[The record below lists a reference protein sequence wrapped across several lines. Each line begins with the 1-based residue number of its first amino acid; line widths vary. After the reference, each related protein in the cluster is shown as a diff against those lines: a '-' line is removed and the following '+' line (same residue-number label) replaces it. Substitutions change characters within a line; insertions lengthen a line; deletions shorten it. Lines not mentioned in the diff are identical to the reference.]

1 MHNPD
6 DLGKMQYKELW
17 TAFDE
22 AEGEEKLALYGALK
36 DRLWDMQ
43 DYNTIIGL
51 SDRMCNLAVELGD
64 PETAGL
70 HKFTQASAN
79 FNLGSF
85 LEAAIAYG
93 VSAEFAAETGNQSQ
107 LAERLWN
114 KADSYFSLE
123 DYENAL
129 NTSKEAATIAE
140 AESLEKMAGN
150 CMYTHA
156 KSLYFLDRDEE
167 AIEALEDARN
177 HFRNAG
183 EPAWVADVDAYRVR
197 ILSYHDRYDEAI
209 PYLRSSLLVWQTLKN
224 TNWEA
229 FINYRLAESLR
240 LSDNINESIPY
251 YEVAITKYTEID
263 KFAEIPKCEL
273 GLGRAYEQLDDYVN
287 AIQHLVQA
295 SALADAMGADWTAYD
310 ADGMRAI
317 ALHNDDQFEAAK
329 QLNLKLLTTLEK
341 KSDTKSIE
349 TAYPVRARAAHNAL
363 CQENWTETLSIL
375 ENTPSLGEFVPS
387 TGWLLWRMQLQA
399 RALYKLGRED
409 EALAV
414 ADSALKIT
422 TEEYVSSVTGHF
434 YEIRGLVLNHK
445 NKREGKRDL
454 AHAIALHLANNLDG
468 HARALAEH
476 FLPSEGDPFGNDNSL
491 SDLRRDVEEE
501 PIKKGMSSSTLNS

>member
-22 AEGEEKLALYGALK
+22 AEGEEKLELYGALK

-51 SDRMCNLAVELGD
+51 SDRMCALAVELGD
-64 PETAGL
+64 AETAGL

-85 LEAAIAYG
+85 LEAALAYG
-93 VSAEFAAETGNQSQ
+93 ISAEFAAETGNQSK

-114 KADSYFSLE
+114 KADSYFYLE
-123 DYENAL
+123 DYESAL
-129 NTSKEAATIAE
+129 TSSKEAATIAE
-140 AESLEKMAGN
+140 SESLEKMAGN
-150 CMYTHA
+150 CTYTQA
-156 KSLYFLDRDEE
+156 KSLYLLDRDEE

-183 EPAWVADVDAYRVR
+183 EAAWVADVDAYRVK
-197 ILSYHDRYDEAI
+197 IFHYHDRYDEAL
-209 PYLRSSLLVWQTLKN
+209 PYLHSSLIVWQTLKN

-229 FINYRLAESLR
+229 FINYQLAETLR
-240 LSDNINESIPY
+240 LNDNVAESIPY
-251 YEVAITKYTEID
+251 YEVAIAKYSDIE
-263 KFAEIPKCEL
+263 KFVEIPKCEL
-273 GLGRAYEQLDDYVN
+273 GLGRAYEQLKDFAN

-295 SALADAMGADWTAYD
+295 SALADANGADWTAFE
-310 ADGMRAI
+310 ANCARAI

-329 QLNLKLLTTLEK
+329 QLNLKLLSTLDK
-341 KSDTKSIE
+341 KGDASSIE
-349 TAYPVRARAAHNAL
+349 NAYPVRARAAHNAL
-363 CQENWTETLSIL
+363 LQENWTEALSIL
-375 ENTPSLGEFVPS
+375 ENTPSLGDFVPA
-387 TGWLLWRMQLQA
+387 TGWLLWRMHVQA
-399 RALYKLGRED
+399 RALYNLGRED

-422 TEEYVSSVTGHF
+422 TEDFVSSITGHF

-445 NKREGKRDL
+445 NKKEGKRDL
-454 AHAIALHLANNLDG
+454 AHAIALHLANEFDNR
-468 HARALAEH
+468 ARNLAEY
-476 FLPSEGDPFGNDNSL
+476 FMPAEGDPFGTDNSINN
-491 SDLRRDVEEE
+491 SAGGDEEE
-501 PIKKGMSSSTLNS
+501 PMKKGRSSSVLDS

>member
-6 DLGKMQYKELW
+6 DLGKMQYKELR

-22 AEGEEKLALYGALK
+22 AEGEEKLELYGVLK
-36 DRLWDMQ
+36 DRLWEMQ

-51 SDRMCNLAVELGD
+51 SDRMCDLAVELGD

-70 HKFTQASAN
+70 HKFTQASAH

-85 LEAAIAYG
+85 LEAAMAYG
-93 VSAEFAAETGNQSQ
+93 ISAEFAAETGNQTQ
-107 LAERLWN
+107 LAERLLN

-123 DYENAL
+123 DYENSL
-129 NTSKEAATIAE
+129 TTSKEAATIAE

-156 KSLYFLDRDEE
+156 KSLYLLDRDDE
-167 AIEALEDARN
+167 AIEVLEDARN

-183 EPAWVADVDAYRVR
+183 EAAWVADVDVYRVR
-197 ILSYHDRYDEAI
+197 ILSYHDRHDEAL

-224 TNWEA
+224 SNWEA
-229 FINYRLAESLR
+229 LINYRLAENLR
-240 LSDNINESIPY
+240 LSNNETESIPY
-251 YEVAITKYTEID
+251 YEVAIAKYSEIERFTD
-263 KFAEIPKCEL
+263 IPKCEL
-273 GLGRAYEQLDDYVN
+273 GLGRAYLQLDEYAN

-295 SALADAMGADWTAYD
+295 SALADANGADWTAYE
-310 ADGMRAI
+310 ADWMRAI
-317 ALHNDDQFEAAK
+317 AFHNDDQFEAAK
-329 QLNLKLLTTLEK
+329 QLNLKLLATLEK
-341 KSDTKSIE
+341 KGDARSIE
-349 TAYPVRARAAHNAL
+349 NAYPVRARAADNAL
-363 CQENWTETLSIL
+363 AQENWAEALSIL

-387 TGWLLWRMQLQA
+387 TSWLLWRMQIQA

-422 TEEYVSSVTGHF
+422 TEEFVSSATGHF

-454 AHAIALHLANNLDG
+454 AHAIALHLANNFDER
-468 HARALAEH
+468 ARDLAEH
-476 FLPSEGDPFGNDNSL
+476 FMPSEGDPFVSDNSITN
-491 SDLRRDVEEE
+491 SAGVNEEE
-501 PIKKGMSSSTLNS
+501 PMKKGRSSSELGS

>member
-1 MHNPD
+1 
-6 DLGKMQYKELW
+6 
-17 TAFDE
+17 
-22 AEGEEKLALYGALK
+22 
-36 DRLWDMQ
+36 
-43 DYNTIIGL
+43 
-51 SDRMCNLAVELGD
+51 MCALAVELGD
-64 PETAGL
+64 AETAGL

-93 VSAEFAAETGNQSQ
+93 ISAEFAAETGNQSQ

-123 DYENAL
+123 DYENSL
-129 NTSKEAATIAE
+129 TSAKEAATIAE

-150 CMYTHA
+150 CMYTFA
-156 KSLYFLDRDEE
+156 KSLYLLDRDEE

-183 EPAWVADVDAYRVR
+183 EAAWVADVDAYRVR
-197 ILSYHDRYDEAI
+197 IFHYHDRYDEAL

-229 FINYRLAESLR
+229 FTNYRLAETLR
-240 LSDNINESIPY
+240 LNNNVTESIPY
-251 YEVAITKYTEID
+251 YEVAIAKYTEID
-263 KFAEIPKCEL
+263 KFDEIPKCEL

-329 QLNLKLLTTLEK
+329 QLNLKLLATLEK
-341 KSDTKSIE
+341 RGDTKSVE

-363 CQENWTETLSIL
+363 CQENWTEALSIL

-422 TEEYVSSVTGHF
+422 TEEYVSSITGHF

-454 AHAIALHLANNLDG
+454 AHAIALHLANNLNE

-476 FLPSEGDPFGNDNSL
+476 FMPSEGNPFESDNSL
-491 SDLRRDVEEE
+491 SDFRRDVEEE
-501 PIKKGMSSSTLNS
+501 PTKKGMSSSTLGS

>member
-1 MHNPD
+1 MHDPN
-6 DLGKMQYKELW
+6 DLAKMQYKELW

-22 AEGEEKLALYGALK
+22 AEGEEKLELYGALK

-51 SDRMCNLAVELGD
+51 SDRMCALAVELGD
-64 PETAGL
+64 PVTAGL

-79 FNLGSF
+79 FNLESF
-85 LEAAIAYG
+85 QEAAIAYG
-93 VSAEFAAETGNQSQ
+93 IAADFAAETGNQSQ
-107 LAERLWN
+107 LAERLLN

-123 DYENAL
+123 DYENSL
-129 NTSKEAATIAE
+129 TTSKEAATIAE

-156 KSLYFLDRDEE
+156 KSLYLLDRDEE
-167 AIEALEDARN
+167 AIDALEDARN

-183 EPAWVADVDAYRVR
+183 EAAWVADVDAYRVR
-197 ILSYHDRYDEAI
+197 ILNYHDRYDEAL
-209 PYLRSSLLVWQTLKN
+209 PYLRSSLIVWQTLKN

-229 FINYRLAESLR
+229 FINFRLAENLR
-240 LSDNINESIPY
+240 LNNNETESIPY
-251 YEVAITKYTEID
+251 YEVAIARYSEIE

-273 GLGRAYEQLDDYVN
+273 GLGRAYLQLDDYAN

-295 SALADAMGADWTAYD
+295 SALADANGAEWTAYE
-310 ADGMRAI
+310 ADSMRAI
-317 ALHNDDQFEAAK
+317 ALHNDEQFEAAK
-329 QLNLKLLTTLEK
+329 QLNLKLLATLEK
-341 KSDTKSIE
+341 KGDTKSIE
-349 TAYPVRARAAHNAL
+349 NAYPVRARAADNAL
-363 CQENWTETLSIL
+363 AQENWAEALSIL

-387 TGWLLWRMQLQA
+387 TGWLLWRMQIQA

-409 EALAV
+409 EALVV

-422 TEEYVSSVTGHF
+422 TEEFVSSVTGHF

-454 AHAIALHLANNLDG
+454 AHAIALHLANNLDNR
-468 HARALAEH
+468 ARDLAEH
-476 FLPSEGDPFGNDNSL
+476 FMPSEGDPFDTDNSITN
-491 SDLRRDVEEE
+491 STGVNEVE
-501 PIKKGMSSSTLNS
+501 PMKKGRSSSEKGS

>member
-22 AEGEEKLALYGALK
+22 ADGEEKLELYKALK

-51 SDRMCNLAVELGD
+51 SDRMCALAVELAD
-64 PETAGL
+64 PETAGAF
-70 HKFTQASAN
+70 KFTQAMAN
-79 FNLGSF
+79 FKLGSF
-85 LEAAIAYG
+85 LDAAVAYG
-93 VSAEFAAETGNQSQ
+93 IAAEFAAEIGNQSQ
-107 LAERLWN
+107 LAECLLN

-123 DYENAL
+123 DYENSL
-129 NTSKEAATIAE
+129 TSSKEAATIAE

-156 KSLYFLDRDEE
+156 KSLYLLDRDDE

-183 EPAWVADVDAYRVR
+183 EAAWVADVDVYRVR
-197 ILSYHDRYDEAI
+197 ILSYHDRHDEAL

-224 TNWEA
+224 SNWEA
-229 FINYRLAESLR
+229 LINYRLAENLR
-240 LSDNINESIPY
+240 LSNNETESIPY
-251 YEVAITKYTEID
+251 YEVAIAKYSEIERFTD
-263 KFAEIPKCEL
+263 IPKCEL
-273 GLGRAYEQLDDYVN
+273 GLGRAYLQLDEYAN

-295 SALADAMGADWTAYD
+295 SALADANGADWTAYE
-310 ADGMRAI
+310 ADWMRAI

-329 QLNLKLLTTLEK
+329 QLNLKLLATLEK
-341 KSDTKSIE
+341 KGDARSIE
-349 TAYPVRARAAHNAL
+349 NAYPVRARAADNAL
-363 CQENWTETLSIL
+363 AQENWAEALSIL

-387 TGWLLWRMQLQA
+387 TSWLLWRMQIQA

-422 TEEYVSSVTGHF
+422 TEEFVSSATGHF

-454 AHAIALHLANNLDG
+454 AHAIALHLANNFDER
-468 HARALAEH
+468 ARDLAEH
-476 FLPSEGDPFGNDNSL
+476 FMPSEGDPFVSDNSITN
-491 SDLRRDVEEE
+491 SAGVNEEE
-501 PIKKGMSSSTLNS
+501 PMKKGRSSSELGS

>member
-22 AEGEEKLALYGALK
+22 AEGEEKLELYGALK

-64 PETAGL
+64 LETAGL

-167 AIEALEDARN
+167 AIEALEDTRN

-183 EPAWVADVDAYRVR
+183 EPAWVADVDTYRVR
-197 ILSYHDRYDEAI
+197 ILSYHDRYDEAL

-224 TNWEA
+224 SSWEA
-229 FINYRLAESLR
+229 FTNYRLAETLR
-240 LSDNINESIPY
+240 LNDNVTESIPY
-251 YEVAITKYTEID
+251 YEVAIAKYTEIE

-273 GLGRAYEQLDDYVN
+273 GLGRAYEQLEDYVN
-287 AIQHLVQA
+287 AVQHLLQA
-295 SALADAMGADWTAYD
+295 SALADANGADWTTYE
-310 ADGMRAI
+310 ADWTRAI
-317 ALHNDDQFEAAK
+317 ALHNDKQYEAAK
-329 QLNLKLLTTLEK
+329 QLNLKLLATLDK
-341 KSDTKSIE
+341 KGDLRFIE
-349 TAYPVRARAAHNAL
+349 NAYPVRARAAHNAL
-363 CQENWTETLSIL
+363 TQENWTEALSIL
-375 ENTPSLGEFVPS
+375 ENTPSLGDFVPS
-387 TGWLLWRMQLQA
+387 TGWLLYRMHIQA
-399 RALYKLGRED
+399 LALYNLGRED
-409 EALAV
+409 EALTV

-422 TEEYVSSVTGHF
+422 TEEFVSSVTGYF

-454 AHAIALHLANNLDG
+454 AHAIALHLANEFDER
-468 HARALAEH
+468 ARGLAEY
-476 FLPSEGDPFGNDNSL
+476 FMPAGGDPFGTDNSITN
-491 SDLRRDVEEE
+491 SAGGDEDE
-501 PIKKGMSSSTLNS
+501 PMKKGRSSSVLDS